1 MQARPIVTIQTVA
14 GALNTSFPT
23 ASGALEKLAD
33 LKVVRETTGK
43 QRGRVY
49 AYSDY
54 LALLVKRHPELP
66 PLRHE
71 ELPPPSG

>member
-14 GALNTSFPT
+14 SALNTSFPT

-33 LKVVRETTGK
+33 LNIARETTGK
-43 QRGRVY
+43 QRGRIY

-54 LALLVKRHPELP
+54 LALLERGTE
-66 PLRHE
+66 PLSR
-71 ELPPPSG
+71 